1 MWPNSSCESNGTFE
15 AEFIKQLGLSSAVS
29 FGCRASKCAALNSE
43 VDTDLRGQAHE
54 QLKDLVEVSN
64 ACEAE
69 NNSVAESVDDAVV
82 GDRGGSSVVPD
93 VVEQHVDRSSNQG
106 NDQTPKLPEHQKK
119 QIVQVWVI
127 EENYEVLHLKRGSGL
142 RGNHCHSNEG
152 ENCFIISSHS
162 RLIEKYFLSIN

>member
-1 MWPNSSCESNGTFE
+1 MWLNSSCESNGTFE
-15 AEFIKQLGLSSAVS
+15 AEFIKQLSLSSAVS

>member
-152 ENCFIISSHS
+152 KNCFIISSHS